1 MKETLDTLKQF
12 LGITQAPVSHSE
24 KILSALGGFI
34 AIFIL
39 IIINQ
44 TFSDLPSSWVLVASM
59 GASAVLLF
67 AIPHGALS
75 QPWPL
80 FGGHLSAAFIG
91 VSCALFIDEPILAA
105 SSAVGLTIA
114 AMYYLKCI
122 HPPGGATALTA
133 VIGGESIHQLGYQ
146 FLFTPVLMNLLA
158 IFAVAMMFN
167 FIFHWRR
174 YPAYLNRQDPLSPH
188 PKLSTLEAAQTPTTI
203 SHDDFVQALKQIDS
217 FVGVNEDEI
226 KRIFELANYNA
237 MHSHLTA
244 QDIHLG
250 GIYSNGQVSK
260 EWSMRQI
267 IDESPS
273 SDPQKDLVIFKQI
286 AGQQKTRS
294 EFAQWAKYPMVEK
307 GNGWKRQD
315 IQQTRQELNPP
326 KQ

>member
-1 MKETLDTLKQF
+1 MKEILHTLKQF

-34 AIFIL
+34 AIFI
-39 IIINQ
+39 IIVINQ
-44 TFSDLPSSWVLVASM
+44 SFLDLPSSWVLVASM

-67 AIPHGALS
+67 AMPHGALS

-80 FGGHLSAAFIG
+80 FGGNLSAAFIG

-105 SSAVGLTIA
+105 SSAVGLTILV
-114 AMYYLKCI
+114 MYYLKCI

-146 FLFTPVLMNLLA
+146 FLITPVLLNLLA
-158 IFAVAMMFN
+158 IFAVAIMFN

-174 YPAYLNRQDPLSPH
+174 YPAYLNRHDAL
-188 PKLSTLEAAQTPTTI
+188 KLSAQDTAQMPSAI
-203 SHDDFVQALKQIDS
+203 SHDDFIQALKQIDS
-217 FVGVNEDEI
+217 FVGVNEDAI

-237 MHSHLTA
+237 VHSHLTA

-250 GIYSNGQVSK
+250 GIYSNGHVSK

-267 IDESPS
+267 IDESPN
-273 SDPQKDLVIFKQI
+273 SDPQKDFVIFKQI
-286 AGQQKTRS
+286 AGQQQTRSDCITRS
-294 EFAQWAKYPMVEK
+294 EFAQWAKYPMVKE
-307 GNGWKRQD
+307 GNDWKRQD
-315 IQQTRQELNPP
+315 IQEILQEHSHH
-326 KQ
+326 